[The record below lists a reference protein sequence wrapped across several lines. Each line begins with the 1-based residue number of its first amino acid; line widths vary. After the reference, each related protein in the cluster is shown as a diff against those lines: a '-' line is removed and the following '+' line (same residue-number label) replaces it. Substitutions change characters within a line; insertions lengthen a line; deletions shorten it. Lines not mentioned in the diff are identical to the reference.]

1 MQAVTQGLRGV
12 EFTEGELLVK
22 TLCSDEELKEAY
34 RLRHKVFAERLQ
46 WVPPSPERM
55 EVDGYDAWAT
65 SVGLFMNSGELVG
78 LFRLLPGDGPIMLE
92 TEFKACLSSE
102 YRIHKGA
109 DAAEITRL
117 TIDPTLTDKGL
128 SSRLMTVLFKGVYQW
143 SVAND
148 VRYLYMVVEKRF
160 LRVLRLM
167 GFPCEAISRAVALP
181 PAEVLSVAAVLDW
194 DQFRFESARRRP
206 EFLHWIGTP
215 GSAQVVTGERHG
227 GYVEMPAARVA

>member
-1 MQAVTQGLRGV
+1 MQAVMQATKGV
-12 EFTEGELLVK
+12 EFCEGELLVK
-22 TLCSDEELKEAY
+22 TLCSDEELREAY
-34 RLRHKVFAERLQ
+34 RLRHKVFAERLR
-46 WVPPSPERM
+46 WVPPSPDQM

-65 SVGLFMNSGELVG
+65 SVGLFMGSGELAG

-92 TEFKACLSSE
+92 TEFRPCLSPG
-102 YRIHKGA
+102 YRFHKGS

-117 TIDPTLTDKGL
+117 TVDPTLTDKGL

-143 SVAND
+143 SLSND

-194 DQFRFESARRRP
+194 DQFRYESARRRP
-206 EFLHWIGTP
+206 EFLNWISTP
-215 GSAQVVTGERHG
+215 GAAPIIADGGHG
-227 GYVEMPAARVA
+227 GFVELPVEQVA